1 MSEKTKKI
9 RAAVLRE
16 LPGPWSVEE
25 LELSS
30 PKRGE
35 VLVELRASGL
45 CHSDDHHRQ
54 NDLPLPNLPAIVG
67 HEGAGV
73 VLEVG
78 EGVTDLE
85 VGDHVVCSFIP
96 ACGKCKWCSLGMQN
110 LCDYGRFI
118 LEGTQIDGTFRI
130 KDSEGK
136 GVATAAM
143 LGTFSNYQIM
153 DQTSVIKIDKDIPF
167 EIGAIVACGVPTG
180 VGSARNMADVQAGD
194 IVVIVGIGGIGMNA
208 VQGAAIAGAQRVI
221 AVDPVEY
228 KRTRALEFGA
238 TDAFATIAE
247 AEELAKSLTNGQGAD
262 SAIVTVGV
270 ITGEIVAQ
278 SYNTIR
284 KGGTLVVTA
293 LGNHAESLK
302 DINLFDLAMMQKRI
316 QGNVY
321 GGWSPRV
328 AVPTLLDMYRNK
340 TLKLDEL
347 ITRRYKIDE
356 INEAYDDMRN
366 GKNIRGVIIHEH

>member
-1 MSEKTKKI
+1 MSETKKI

-16 LPGPWSVEE
+16 LPGPWTVEE
-25 LELSS
+25 LDISA

-35 VLVELRASGL
+35 VLVELKAAGL

-54 NDLPLPNLPAIVG
+54 NDLPLANLPAIVG

-73 VLEVG
+73 VIAIG
-78 EGVTDLE
+78 EGVYDLE
-85 VGDHVVCSFIP
+85 VGDHVVASFIP

-110 LCDYGRFI
+110 LCDYGRYI

-130 KDSEGK
+130 HDKDGK

-153 DQTSVIKIDKDIPF
+153 DQTSLIKIDKDIPF
-167 EIGAIVACGVPTG
+167 PVAAIVACGVPTG
-180 VGSARNMADVQAGD
+180 FGSARNMADVQPGD
-194 IVVIVGIGGIGMNA
+194 IVVIIGIGGIGMNA
-208 VQGAAIAGAQRVI
+208 VQGAVAAGAQRII
-221 AVDPVEY
+221 AVDPVEF
-228 KRTRALEFGA
+228 KRKKALEFGA
-238 TDAFATIAE
+238 TDAFAT
-247 AEELAKSLTNGQGAD
+247 AEEAADLARSLTNGQGAD

-270 ITGEIVAQ
+270 TTSEHVNQAYGA
-278 SYNTIR
+278 IR
-284 KGGTLVVTA
+284 KGGTVVLTG
-293 LGNHAESLK
+293 LGNVGETLNG
-302 DINLFDLAMMQKRI
+302 INMFDLAMMQKRI

-328 AVPTLLDMYRNK
+328 AVPMLLDMYRNK
-340 TLKLDEL
+340 KLKLDEL
-347 ITRRYKIDE
+347 ITRTYKIDE

>member
-1 MSEKTKKI
+1 MSETKKI

-16 LPGPWSVEE
+16 LPGPWTVEE
-25 LELSS
+25 LDISA

-35 VLVELRASGL
+35 VLVELKAAGL

-54 NDLPLPNLPAIVG
+54 NDLPLANLPAIVG

-73 VLEVG
+73 VIAVG
-78 EGVTDLE
+78 EGVYDLE
-85 VGDHVVCSFIP
+85 VGDHVVASFIP

-110 LCDYGRFI
+110 LCDYGRYI

-130 KDSEGK
+130 HDKDGK

-153 DQTSVIKIDKDIPF
+153 DQTSLIKIDKDIPF
-167 EIGAIVACGVPTG
+167 PVAAIVACGVPTG
-180 VGSARNMADVQAGD
+180 FGSARNMADVQPGD
-194 IVVIVGIGGIGMNA
+194 IVVIIGIGGIGMNA
-208 VQGAAIAGAQRVI
+208 VQGAVAAGAQRII
-221 AVDPVEY
+221 AVDPVEF
-228 KRTRALEFGA
+228 KRKKALEFGA
-238 TDAFATIAE
+238 TDAFAT
-247 AEELAKSLTNGQGAD
+247 AEEAADLARSLTNGQGAD

-270 ITGEIVAQ
+270 TTSEHVNQAYGA
-278 SYNTIR
+278 IR
-284 KGGTLVVTA
+284 KGGTVVLTG
-293 LGNHAESLK
+293 LGNVGETLNG
-302 DINLFDLAMMQKRI
+302 INMFDLAMMQKRI

-328 AVPTLLDMYRNK
+328 AVPMLLDMYRNK
-340 TLKLDEL
+340 KLKLDEL
-347 ITRRYKIDE
+347 ITRTYKIDE